1 MAAQS
6 LGYRVAVLDPGADG
20 PAASVADRHIHADY
34 LDPAGLARLAALA
47 QAVTT
52 EFENVPAAALE
63 FLGRTA
69 RVSPSAASV
78 AIAQDRVSE
87 KTFLAGHGFAVAPFA
102 VLRSAVEAG
111 DVDPALLP
119 GIVKSARLG
128 YDGKGQVRVATP
140 GETAAAFES
149 LGRVACVLE
158 RYVDLACEVS
168 VVVARDD
175 GGATVTWPVSE
186 NRHRN
191 GILDVSIVPARV
203 DDTLAA
209 RARETATAIAAAL
222 DYRGVVCVEMFITR
236 SGELLLPR
244 LLLIAEENSAV
255 ALIEDFESDT
265 FGSPSVALPIAE
277 IIMKAGAKVRHVVL
291 QRWGRHFTH
300 VAHQRALVGNDA
312 FLHSLSIG
320 LGAKLSKT
328 NMESGLVGRGGG
340 SELLGIF
347 LGDENQQFDAN
358 TFQEHIGENTYS
370 NLLYKAAL
378 RDASS
383 SNYYGVIRIRP
394 SGQGSNAYQADRN
407 LLLGEKA
414 RADSVPVLEIEANDV
429 KCTHGAAVGPV
440 DEEHKFYLT
449 SRAIPEPI
457 AEQLI
462 VFGFFHE
469 VLDRFPDEVVRH
481 QVDQLVAQK
490 MGVQVEEAE

>member
-1 MAAQS
+1 MVQS
-6 LGYRVAVLDPGADG
+6 PTV
-20 PAASVADRHIHADY
+20 
-34 LDPAGLARLAALA
+34 AGLAGLLATTIGDYSSEKVQALSESRGEPTWLTERRVHAWRVFESTPMPSTEEIWRKINLTNLGLDAYRLPAGNGTAPLPQTEANSGILYTRDGDFAASSLDPDLAAAGVVFTTLDR
-47 QAVTT
+47 AVA
-52 EFENVPAAALE
+52 EHPELVRAHIESALPAEAGKFDALNAALWTS
-63 FLGRTA
+63 G
-69 RVSPSAASV
+69 
-78 AIAQDRVSE
+78 
-87 KTFLAGHGFAVAPFA
+87 TFLYVPKNVEVTLPLRAIGH
-102 VLRSAVEAG
+102 
-111 DVDPALLP
+111 
-119 GIVKSARLG
+119 
-128 YDGKGQVRVATP
+128 
-140 GETAAAFES
+140 
-149 LGRVACVLE
+149 
-158 RYVDLACEVS
+158 VS
-168 VVVARDD
+168 
-175 GGATVTWPVSE
+175 
-186 NRHRN
+186 
-191 GILDVSIVPARV
+191 
-203 DDTLAA
+203 
-209 RARETATAIAAAL
+209 
-222 DYRGVVCVEMFITR
+222 R

-244 LLLIAEENSAV
+244 LLLVAEENAAV

-265 FGSPSVALPIAE
+265 LGSPSLALPIAE
-277 IIMKAGAKVRHVVL
+277 IVMKAGARVRHVVL

-300 VAHQRALVGNDA
+300 IAHQRALVGDDA

-320 LGAKLSKT
+320 LGARLSKT

-358 TFQEHIGENTYS
+358 TFQEHIGERTYS

-394 SGQGSNAYQADRN
+394 TGQGSNAYQADRN
-407 LLLGEKA
+407 LLLGDKA

-449 SRAIPEPI
+449 SRAIPEAI

-469 VLDRFPDEVVRH
+469 VLGRFPDEVVRN